1 MDEAEYFEAF
11 RDFFADVKEEK
22 NFLNF
27 LDVELIEV
35 KRGHVELHVPT
46 QPYLFNPAGV
56 VHGAVTAGLVDM
68 ACGLSIR
75 AELGPP
81 RTSSF
86 QTVDLNVSY
95 VRPATEDLHV
105 EGSVV
110 RAGEHLGVGRA
121 EVRSLAPDETEKTVV
136 SGQATYYYD

>member
-1 MDEAEYFEAF
+1 MDEDEYFEAF
-11 RDFFADVKEEK
+11 RHFFEKIQENK

-27 LDVELIEV
+27 LDVELV
-35 KRGHVELHVPT
+35 DVDRGSVELHVPSN
-46 QPYLFNPAGV
+46 PYLFNPAGV

-81 RTSSF
+81 QRSSF

-95 VRPATEDLHV
+95 VRPATEDLHAD
-105 EGSVV
+105 GSVI
-110 RAGEHLGVGRA
+110 RAGQHLGVARA
-121 EVRSLAPDETEKTVV
+121 EVQSEAPDGSRKTVV
-136 SGQATYYYD
+136 SGQATYYYE